1 MQNLN
6 NRNIEQI
13 KICDH
18 MVIGKENTLNL
29 IKVTRDRI
37 IEFEV
42 KIREIQQMQVNQN
55 VSDSN

>member
-6 NRNIEQI
+6 NRNIEQV

-18 MVIGKENTLNL
+18 MVIGKENSTNL
-29 IKVTRDRI
+29 IKATRDRI
-37 IEFEV
+37 LEFEV

-55 VSDSN
+55 VSDRN

>member
-6 NRNIEQI
+6 NRNIEQV

-18 MVIGKENTLNL
+18 MVIGKENATNL
-29 IKVTRDRI
+29 IKATRDRI
-37 IEFEV
+37 LEFEV

-55 VSDSN
+55 VSNRN